1 MSFIAVV
8 PARMAS
14 TRLPDKPLVDIC
26 GEPMVV
32 RTARRALASDASRV
46 LVATDDT
53 RIQAAAIDHGI
64 ESLLTRADH
73 PSGTDRLAEV
83 AEQLVL
89 DDDAVLVNVQGD
101 EPLIDPSLIDAV
113 ARLLHDEPQAAM
125 ATCACPFTEAQ
136 AFFDPNAVKVVCN
149 AAGHALYFSRAPIPW
164 ARNAFAESRAQLP
177 DMLGALHHIGLYA
190 YRAGFLRRFRS
201 LPQGPLEKW
210 ESLEQLRALEN
221 GHVIAVHVTRTTP
234 APGVD
239 TPEDLERVRAICAS
253 QGK

>member
-1 MSFIAVV
+1 MSFIAIV

-32 RTARRALASDASRV
+32 RTARRAMASGAGRV
-46 LVATDDT
+46 LVATDDP

-64 ESLLTRADH
+64 ECLLTHPDH

-83 AEQLVL
+83 AEQLAL
-89 DDDAVLVNVQGD
+89 DDDAVVVNVQGD
-101 EPLIDPSLIDAV
+101 EPLIDPALIDAV
-113 ARLLHDEPQAAM
+113 AGLLNDEQDAAM

-136 AFFDPNAVKVVCN
+136 SFFDPNAVKVVCN
-149 AAGHALYFSRAPIPW
+149 VAGHALYFSRAPIPW
-164 ARNAFAESRAQLP
+164 ARNAFSESRAQLP
-177 DMLGALHHIGLYA
+177 DLLGALHHIGLYA
-190 YRAGFLRRFRS
+190 YRAGFLRQFSS

-221 GHVIAVHVTRTTP
+221 GHIIAVHVTHTAP

-239 TPEDLERVRAICAS
+239 TPEDLEKVRQLCA
-253 QGK
+253 Q

>member
-26 GEPMVV
+26 GKPMVV
-32 RTARRALASDASRV
+32 RTAQRALASGARRV
-46 LVATDDT
+46 LVATDDP

-64 ESLLTRADH
+64 ESLLTRTDH

-83 AEQLVL
+83 AEHLEL

-101 EPLIDPSLIDAV
+101 EPLIEPSLIDAV
-113 ARLLHDEPQAAM
+113 AGLLISEPRASM
-125 ATCACPFTEAQ
+125 ATCACPFAD
-136 AFFDPNAVKVVCN
+136 AHSFFDPNAVKVVSN
-149 AAGHALYFSRAPIPW
+149 VAGQALYFSRAPIPW
-164 ARNAFAESRAQLP
+164 ARNAFAESREQLP

-190 YRAGFLRRFRS
+190 YRAGFLRQFRS

-221 GHVIAVHVTRTTP
+221 GHIIAVHVTHTAP

-239 TPEDLERVRAICAS
+239 TLEDLERVREICA
-253 QGK
+253 QELK